1 MECTVR
7 DIIIMGTGPAGYT
20 AAIYTGRANLK
31 PLVIEGFQPGGQL
44 MITSEIENFP
54 GFPAGIR
61 GPELMAKMREQAAK
75 FDAEFVNGSV
85 TEVDLSRSPF
95 CLALEDGRE
104 FLTHALIVA
113 TGANAKWLG
122 IKSEGLYRGKGV
134 SACATCDGFFF
145 RDGKVF
151 VVGGGDTAMEE
162 ALYLTK
168 FASHVTLI
176 HRREEFRSS
185 KIMSLRTRKNP
196 KISMMLNEVVDEIL
210 GDRQKVTGIRLKNVL
225 TGELSEHACDGV
237 FWLLVIRPIQS
248 CSRISLILMTTA
260 ILKQKNHQQKPVCW
274 AFSLVAMSRTTRT
287 VKLLQPWEQDVWRLL
302 MQSAFLKQYVEFNSA
317 LVRGWGVF
325 FFSISPQTVVIVRKN
340 LIEAV
345 GKLDLPG
352 FIHRKPPKHLPLMQ
366 DNVLYVEI
374 SLFHKNVLSSVRKFI
389 NTEEHTP
396 RNIDFNLFKHFSDN
410 ALFCSFIV
418 FNMSTG

>member
-1 MECTVR
+1 MESSVR
-7 DIIIMGTGPAGYT
+7 DLIIMGTGPAGYT

-44 MITSEIENFP
+44 MITTDIENFP
-54 GFPAGIR
+54 GFPEGIN
-61 GPELMAKMREQAAK
+61 GPELMGKMRDQAAK
-75 FDAEFVNGSV
+75 FDAEFINGSV

-122 IKSEGLYRGKGV
+122 IKSEGRYRGKGV

-145 RDGKVF
+145 RDCNVF
-151 VVGGGDTAMEE
+151 VIGGGDTAMEE

-168 FASHVTLI
+168 FAAHVTLV

-210 GDRQKVTGIRLKNVL
+210 GDGEKVTGIRLKNVV

-237 FWLLVIRPIQS
+237 FL
-248 CSRISLILMTTA
+248 A
-260 ILKQKNHQQKPVCW
+260 IGHAPNTGLFKDQLDLDDYGYIITKKSSTETNV
-274 AFSLVAMSRTTRT
+274 M
-287 VKLLQPWEQDVWRLL
+287 
-302 MQSAFLKQYVEFNSA
+302 
-317 LVRGWGVF
+317 GVF
-325 FFSISPQTVVIVRKN
+325 ACGDVQDYVYRQAVT
-340 LIEAV
+340 AV
-345 GKLDLPG
+345 G
-352 FIHRKPPKHLPLMQ
+352 
-366 DNVLYVEI
+366 
-374 SLFHKNVLSSVRKFI
+374 
-389 NTEEHTP
+389 
-396 RNIDFNLFKHFSDN
+396 
-410 ALFCSFIV
+410 
-418 FNMSTG
+418 TGCMAAVDAERFLESIR

>member
-1 MECTVR
+1 MESSVR
-7 DIIIMGTGPAGYT
+7 DLIIMGTGPAGYT

-44 MITSEIENFP
+44 MITTDIENFP
-54 GFPAGIR
+54 GFPEGIN
-61 GPELMAKMREQAAK
+61 GPELMGKMRDQAAK
-75 FDAEFVNGSV
+75 FDAEFINGSV

-122 IKSEGLYRGKGV
+122 IKSEGRYRGKGV

-145 RDGKVF
+145 RDCNVF
-151 VVGGGDTAMEE
+151 VIGGGDTAMEE

-168 FASHVTLI
+168 FASHVTLV

-210 GDRQKVTGIRLKNVL
+210 GDGEKVTGIRLKNVV

-237 FWLLVIRPIQS
+237 FL
-248 CSRISLILMTTA
+248 A
-260 ILKQKNHQQKPVCW
+260 IGHAPNTGLFKDQLDLDDYGYIITKKSSTETNV
-274 AFSLVAMSRTTRT
+274 M
-287 VKLLQPWEQDVWRLL
+287 
-302 MQSAFLKQYVEFNSA
+302 
-317 LVRGWGVF
+317 GVF
-325 FFSISPQTVVIVRKN
+325 ACGDVQDYVYRQAVT
-340 LIEAV
+340 AV
-345 GKLDLPG
+345 G
-352 FIHRKPPKHLPLMQ
+352 
-366 DNVLYVEI
+366 
-374 SLFHKNVLSSVRKFI
+374 
-389 NTEEHTP
+389 
-396 RNIDFNLFKHFSDN
+396 
-410 ALFCSFIV
+410 
-418 FNMSTG
+418 TGCMAAVDAERFLESIR

>member
-1 MECTVR
+1 MECSVR
-7 DIIIMGTGPAGYT
+7 DLIIMGTGPAGYT

-44 MITSEIENFP
+44 MITTDIENFP
-54 GFPAGIR
+54 GFPEGIN
-61 GPELMAKMREQAAK
+61 GPELMEKMREQAAK
-75 FDAEFVNGSV
+75 FDAEFISGSV

-122 IKSEGLYRGKGV
+122 IKSEGRYRGKGV

-145 RDGKVF
+145 RDCNVF
-151 VVGGGDTAMEE
+151 VIGGGDTAMEE

-168 FASHVTLI
+168 FASHVTLV

-210 GDRQKVTGIRLKNVL
+210 GDGEKVTGIRLKNVV

-237 FWLLVIRPIQS
+237 FL
-248 CSRISLILMTTA
+248 A
-260 ILKQKNHQQKPVCW
+260 IGHAPNTGLFKDQLDLDDYGYIITKKSSTETNV
-274 AFSLVAMSRTTRT
+274 M
-287 VKLLQPWEQDVWRLL
+287 
-302 MQSAFLKQYVEFNSA
+302 
-317 LVRGWGVF
+317 GVF
-325 FFSISPQTVVIVRKN
+325 ACGDVQDYVYRQAVT
-340 LIEAV
+340 AV
-345 GKLDLPG
+345 G
-352 FIHRKPPKHLPLMQ
+352 
-366 DNVLYVEI
+366 
-374 SLFHKNVLSSVRKFI
+374 
-389 NTEEHTP
+389 
-396 RNIDFNLFKHFSDN
+396 
-410 ALFCSFIV
+410 
-418 FNMSTG
+418 TGCMAAVDAERFLESIR

>member
-1 MECTVR
+1 MESSVR
-7 DIIIMGTGPAGYT
+7 DLIIMGTGPAGYT

-44 MITSEIENFP
+44 MITTDIENFP
-54 GFPAGIR
+54 GFPEGIN
-61 GPELMAKMREQAAK
+61 GPELMGKMRDQAAK
-75 FDAEFVNGSV
+75 FDAEFINGSV

-122 IKSEGLYRGKGV
+122 IKSEGRYRGKGV

-145 RDGKVF
+145 RDCNVF
-151 VVGGGDTAMEE
+151 VIGGGDTAMEE

-168 FASHVTLI
+168 FAAHVTLV

-210 GDRQKVTGIRLKNVL
+210 GDGEKVTGIRLKNVV

-237 FWLLVIRPIQS
+237 FL
-248 CSRISLILMTTA
+248 A
-260 ILKQKNHQQKPVCW
+260 IGHAPNTGLFKDQLDLDDYGYIKTKKSSTETNV
-274 AFSLVAMSRTTRT
+274 M
-287 VKLLQPWEQDVWRLL
+287 
-302 MQSAFLKQYVEFNSA
+302 
-317 LVRGWGVF
+317 GVF
-325 FFSISPQTVVIVRKN
+325 ACGDVQDYVYRQAVT
-340 LIEAV
+340 AV
-345 GKLDLPG
+345 G
-352 FIHRKPPKHLPLMQ
+352 
-366 DNVLYVEI
+366 
-374 SLFHKNVLSSVRKFI
+374 
-389 NTEEHTP
+389 
-396 RNIDFNLFKHFSDN
+396 
-410 ALFCSFIV
+410 
-418 FNMSTG
+418 TGCMAAVDAERFLESIR